1 MKLWK
6 PLTESSLREWRDLF
20 DRQKVFREERSLSAW
35 ALWRVLSHDHLLPTS
50 CIDYLDGKSIPSGD
64 EKTIGGEL
72 RRRLKDFLREDDPC
86 VLLSPSQKVSEWFYY
101 LDRKVAYENRLMGVY
116 LKPCEAETSQVRSSM
131 ITKSCEAV
139 ALVIERDESK
149 SSPEMDERTK
159 SFVLQELMSRDLGP
173 IQNVVFAHCYLL

>member
-1 MKLWK
+1 MKLRK
-6 PLTESSLREWRDLF
+6 PLTESSLQEWRDLF
-20 DRQKVFREERSLSAW
+20 DRQNVFREERSLSAW

-72 RRRLKDFLREDDPC
+72 RKRLKDFLREDDPC
-86 VLLSPSQKVSEWFYY
+86 ISLSPSQKVSEWFYY

-116 LKPCEAETSQVRSSM
+116 LRDD
-131 ITKSCEAV
+131 IT
-139 ALVIERDESK
+139 LVIERDESK
-149 SSPEMDERTK
+149 SSPDMDERTK
-159 SFVLQELMSRDLGP
+159 SFVVQELMGIVP